1 MIKETKSSFL
11 GITVPVTDGFGTHGQ
26 KTVHEMGFLQLQRES
41 GCQEGTLGHRNGD
54 TLGKTESRSTMP
66 PLNGAQWPCDISEDP
81 ITFTCPPPSPRAE
94 EAALKPQLVLP
105 LLF

>member
-54 TLGKTESRSTMP
+54 TLGKTESREHHATAERSSVALRYLRGPHHLHLPTSLP
-66 PLNGAQWPCDISEDP
+66 PG
-81 ITFTCPPPSPRAE
+81 
-94 EAALKPQLVLP
+94 
-105 LLF
+105 